1 MASISPAAGAAGQQQ
16 PGRKPMSTMTR
27 IRTEPVPPRQRSQP
41 PERDPRSR
49 HRDLRWNG
57 EEVRVTTP
65 VPTAV
70 WAQVAAADPT
80 AMPFH
85 TPLWRDC
92 VVAGSGWDDASRL
105 YETADGRQLVLMM
118 ARRSVGPGLSIEA
131 SWPAGWGAGGVL

>member
-1 MASISPAAGAAGQQQ
+1 
-16 PGRKPMSTMTR
+16 MSANTMTR
-27 IRTEPVPPRQRSQP
+27 ARTEPVPPRQQHQP

-57 EEVRVTTP
+57 QAVRVHTP

-70 WAQVAAADPT
+70 WTEVAAADPT
-80 AMPFH
+80 AMPFQ

-92 VVAGSGWDDASRL
+92 VVAGSVGGRGGRWGDASRL

-118 ARRSVGPGLSIEA
+118 ARRSVGPGLFIEA
-131 SWPAGWGAGGVL
+131 SWPAGGPAACWRQAACARTKPP